1 MCKQETGSQQYYAN
15 SRERFQCP
23 TFHLGPLSRNE
34 LQPSCP
40 RKFRNPSGSQWGAPK
55 SSIRPADK
63 AYITV
68 LPEVSKR
75 SYSSGSLVNEE
86 HIKWTVPKIDS
97 AAIQLS
103 EFPDRV

>member
-1 MCKQETGSQQYYAN
+1 MPNFSSGTPIAKRIATKLPKEI
-15 SRERFQCP
+15 P
-23 TFHLGPLSRNE
+23 H
-34 LQPSCP
+34 
-40 RKFRNPSGSQWGAPK
+40 PSGSQWGAPK

-75 SYSSGSLVNEE
+75 SYSSGSLVNKK